1 MDEKQ
6 KILVIDDETQIIRVM
21 RQILSAHQFQIRTAN
36 DGEAGLEL
44 FTDWKPD
51 LVITDLQ
58 LPDVDGLEFCRRVR
72 EFSDVPIIVLS
83 VKDDEKTIV
92 EALDAGADDYVTK
105 PFATNVL
112 LARVRANLRRISEKS
127 TDVIETGD
135 FYIDFSA
142 HKVLVNNTEV
152 HLTPKEFEL
161 LAFLIKH
168 SDKVLTHQVLLQKV
182 WGSYYS
188 ESSEALRVLVGTLR
202 KKIEKDFSKPQYL
215 ITEPW
220 IGYRF
225 TPKKI

>member
-58 LPDVDGLEFCRRVR
+58 MPDVGGLEFCRRVR

-83 VKDDEKTIV
+83 VRDDEKTIV

-112 LARVRANLRRISEKS
+112 LARVRANLRRIPEKS
-127 TDVIETGD
+127 TDVVEIGD

-168 SDKVLTHQVLLQKV
+168 PDKVLTHQVLLQKV